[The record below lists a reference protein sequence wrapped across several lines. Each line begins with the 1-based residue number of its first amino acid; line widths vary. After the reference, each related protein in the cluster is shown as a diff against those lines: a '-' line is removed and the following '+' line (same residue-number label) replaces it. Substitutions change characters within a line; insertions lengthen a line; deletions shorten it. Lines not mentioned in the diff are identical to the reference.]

1 MATGRHVHHPSISK
15 PVGLKKTRMM
25 AAEQRS
31 DDLCSRFDIITA
43 LKRQTGML
51 HKNVLNSNKK
61 LELGVINFLV
71 DFHVICAAFKFHQ
84 LLSYN
89 MAEELCF
96 VLIKN

>member
-25 AAEQRS
+25 ALLAAEQRS

-43 LKRQTGML
+43 LKRQRGTL

-61 LELGVINFLV
+61 LELGVI
-71 DFHVICAAFKFHQ
+71 KF
-84 LLSYN
+84 
-89 MAEELCF
+89 F
-96 VLIKN
+96 